1 MLYLDQALLT
11 RWNNLDM
18 SATITGGL
26 WRDEVPESPPTT
38 MPYCTFT
45 DVSDAKSGQST
56 TSRYQTALLQFDT
69 YNVTNLLCGQNCESV
84 EQCFINANLAQTNPL
99 VIVGQGTDF
108 IVSCFPTA
116 PYTTR
121 NIGKDSTTGDTV
133 WQGSQTF
140 QIQYRRAVN
149 IQPS

>member
-26 WRDEVPESPPTT
+26 WGDAVPESPPSQ
-38 MPYCTFT
+38 MPYCSFS
-45 DVSDAKSGQST
+45 DVTDAKSGQST
-56 TSRYQTALLQFDT
+56 TSRYQTTLIQFDV
-69 YNVTNLLCGQNCESV
+69 YNVTKLLCGQNCEAI
-84 EQCFINANLAQTNPL
+84 EQCFINSNMARTDPL

-108 IVSCFPTA
+108 ILYCVPIA

-149 IQPS
+149 IQPA